1 MRNPGTLAFIWILLW
16 HSPENYTSQQTRQ
29 PHYPLPPRQQYSLTT
44 AAASPNATP
53 ALQKLLRKGS
63 RKTTKSPR
71 QWSCLQTLQVPNQQH
86 HCAMR
91 WKKPNLRKPACDSL
105 SNKKDQ
111 LPASHNFTR
120 EAIVRPVVAVQG
132 GAEECFTLACI
143 VSSSFMLTFEIS
155 VPTVMCSMIQSIALC
170 CMWLGNAWKC
180 AVLNMIQVV
189 NPSESRL
196 P

>member
-1 MRNPGTLAFIWILLW
+1 M
-16 HSPENYTSQQTRQ
+16 QQTTHHSR
-29 PHYPLPPRQQYSLTT
+29 PDNPTSPLPPRQQCSLTT
-44 AAASPNATP
+44 AAASPNTTP

-71 QWSCLQTLQVPNQQH
+71 HWPCLQTLQVPNQQH
-86 HCAMR
+86 HRAMR
-91 WKKPNLRKPACDSL
+91 WKSPIYGSL
-105 SNKKDQ
+105 LVIPSATAWYHQCKEGLK
-111 LPASHNFTR
+111 S
-120 EAIVRPVVAVQG
+120 V
-132 GAEECFTLACI
+132 FTLACT

-155 VPTVMCSMIQSIALC
+155 VPTVICSMIQSIALC
-170 CMWLGNAWKC
+170 CMWLGNAWKW

>member
-1 MRNPGTLAFIWILLW
+1 M
-16 HSPENYTSQQTRQ
+16 QQTTHHSR
-29 PHYPLPPRQQYSLTT
+29 PDNPTSPLPPRQQCSLTT
-44 AAASPNATP
+44 AAASPNTTP

-71 QWSCLQTLQVPNQQH
+71 HWPCLQTLQVPNQQH

-91 WKKPNLRKPACDSL
+91 WKSPIYGKPACDSL
-105 SNKKDQ
+105 SNSMISPEK
-111 LPASHNFTR
+111 P
-120 EAIVRPVVAVQG
+120 IVRPVVAVQG
-132 GAEECFTLACI
+132 GTEECFHTCLHC
-143 VSSSFMLTFEIS
+143 FMLTFEIS

-170 CMWLGNAWKC
+170 CMWLRNAWKC